1 MRKKNL
7 TVHMI
12 MSQKKS
18 NKNTPINYQRFTTI
32 QLRTSCCH
40 SDIRYVNLGRF
51 L

>member
-7 TVHMI
+7 TIHMI

-32 QLRTSCCH
+32 QLQVATTLISGM
-40 SDIRYVNLGRF
+40 SI
-51 L
+51 